1 MKNDWQFKV
10 IKGVLF
16 ILFGLLA
23 LFYPGATLVTLVKW
37 FGIIILIG
45 GILLLIGSGIFKGI
59 KQIHNFVL
67 AEGILDILI
76 GIAII
81 AYPRFVAGAVVV
93 LFGIWALVSG
103 ILQLVSLNRLPAAF
117 SGRGMILVN
126 GIISVLLGLLM
137 LFNPFGSG
145 KALLVVLGV
154 YALFHGFSTIYAAIK
169 TSQNS

>member
-1 MKNDWQFKV
+1 MKNDWQYKV

-37 FGIIILIG
+37 FGIIILAG

-59 KQIHNFVL
+59 KQMHNFVL

-81 AYPRFVAGAVVV
+81 AYPYFVAGVVVV

-103 ILQLVSLNRLPAAF
+103 ILQLVSLNKLP
-117 SGRGMILVN
+117 SSIQGRGMILVS
-126 GIISVLLGLLM
+126 GIISVVLGLIM

-145 KALLVVLGV
+145 KALLVVLGA
-154 YALFHGFSTIYAAIK
+154 YALFHGFSSIHTAIR
-169 TSQNS
+169 TRQNS